1 MREELP
7 ASCRIRAWRPP
18 VAGIA
23 EVFHAHM
30 VDFRYPLHSHD
41 TWAVL
46 IVDDGAIQYDLDTR
60 RHGAHGTRSVTVL
73 PPGVVHNGY
82 PAEYHGQFRKRE
94 LYLDSDFLPST
105 LVGPAVDSSTFSDPA
120 LRDTLS
126 RLHERLAAHADPMEV
141 ETGLALVAERIRTNL
156 RPGQARPAQALE
168 PGLAER
174 LHDFLDGHLATKITL
189 ADAARRFDR
198 TVPHLVRSFKRR
210 YGVSPHA
217 YVIGARIDL
226 ARRRLLEGMPPAQVA
241 VEVGFHDQA
250 HLTRH
255 FKRYLS
261 VPPARYAMRSMQ
273 PGQNGMGAAG

>member
-7 ASCRIRAWRPP
+7 DSCRIRAWRPP

-23 EVFHAHM
+23 EVFHAHL

-46 IVDDGAIQYDLDTR
+46 IVDDGAIRYDLDTR
-60 RHGAHGTRSVTVL
+60 QHGAHGPRSVTVL
-73 PPGVVHNGY
+73 PPGVVHSGY

-94 LYLDSDFLPST
+94 LYLDGDFLPAS

-120 LRDTLS
+120 LRGALS
-126 RLHERLAAHADPMEV
+126 RLHERLTQPAEPMEI
-141 ETGLALVAERIRTNL
+141 ETGLALVAERIRANL
-156 RPGQARPAQALE
+156 RAGRSRPAAPALAPE

-174 LHDFLDGHLATKITL
+174 LHDYLDGHLTLKITL

-210 YGVSPHA
+210 YGVTPHA
-217 YVIGARIDL
+217 YVIGARIEL

-261 VPPARYAMRSMQ
+261 VPPARYAHRPQLGRSD
-273 PGQNGMGAAG
+273 